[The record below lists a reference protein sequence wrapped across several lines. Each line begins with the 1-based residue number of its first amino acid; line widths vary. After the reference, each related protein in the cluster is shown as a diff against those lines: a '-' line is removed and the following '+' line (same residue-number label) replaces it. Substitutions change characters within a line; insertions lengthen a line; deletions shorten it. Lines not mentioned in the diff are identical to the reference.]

1 MRVTALK
8 PITPRTISKFENS
21 DLWYLPSLCTSL
33 YDIFINWERTSL
45 AYDKVQ
51 MTKARLTLS
60 PGSRVM
66 LVPIPLVM
74 RGVPA
79 QIFFAVPGDKT
90 WPAETVW
97 DLVQLTLDHPLQV
110 ELELDL
116 LAGRG
121 QMEQEAKCCQRPKRP
136 HQNPII
142 VLSYVRFS
150 SRLTFWEN
158 LSSKSLPAITEVC
171 SKYLA
176 PVPWQSPSC
185 VTLLT
190 IDPLKHIWMFDAI
203 ADLLCQ
209 PMFLE
214 ISKCEK
220 SHLGNQ
226 FSILNRMLS
235 ILKTTF
241 HHPSQLSRFALKYK
255 LYSD

>member
-90 WPAETVW
+90 WPAEIVW

-136 HQNPII
+136 HQNFH
-142 VLSYVRFS
+142 FS
-150 SRLTFWEN
+150 HRLDPNIRIKLNLHFQFWSQKVGPPRRVSRWPKREREFAVHRYEPCVHTSWE
-158 LSSKSLPAITEVC
+158 
-171 SKYLA
+171 
-176 PVPWQSPSC
+176 
-185 VTLLT
+185 
-190 IDPLKHIWMFDAI
+190 
-203 ADLLCQ
+203 
-209 PMFLE
+209 
-214 ISKCEK
+214 
-220 SHLGNQ
+220 
-226 FSILNRMLS
+226 
-235 ILKTTF
+235 
-241 HHPSQLSRFALKYK
+241 
-255 LYSD
+255 

>member
-8 PITPRTISKFENS
+8 PITPRTVSKFENS

-90 WPAETVW
+90 WPAEIVW

-136 HQNPII
+136 HQNFH
-142 VLSYVRFS
+142 FS
-150 SRLTFWEN
+150 HRLDPNIRIKLNLHFQFWSQKVGPARRVSRWPKREREFAVHRYKPCVHT
-158 LSSKSLPAITEVC
+158 S
-171 SKYLA
+171 
-176 PVPWQSPSC
+176 WQ
-185 VTLLT
+185 
-190 IDPLKHIWMFDAI
+190 
-203 ADLLCQ
+203 Q
-209 PMFLE
+209 
-214 ISKCEK
+214 
-220 SHLGNQ
+220 
-226 FSILNRMLS
+226 
-235 ILKTTF
+235 
-241 HHPSQLSRFALKYK
+241 
-255 LYSD
+255 

>member
-1 MRVTALK
+1 MTRSKWLK
-8 PITPRTISKFENS
+8 QDSPSPEAISK
-21 DLWYLPSLCTSL
+21 
-33 YDIFINWERTSL
+33 
-45 AYDKVQ
+45 VQ
-51 MTKARLTLS
+51 NNYKSQT
-60 PGSRVM
+60 
-66 LVPIPLVM
+66 
-74 RGVPA
+74 
-79 QIFFAVPGDKT
+79 
-90 WPAETVW
+90 
-97 DLVQLTLDHPLQV
+97 HPLSR
-110 ELELDL
+110 LEGNVGSHPPCYSRGACTDL
-116 LAGRG
+116 LRRAWGQDMTSWDCLASCSTHARPSSASRTWAWSPCRPWSDGARG
-121 QMEQEAKCCQRPKRP
+121 KVLPAAKKASSEP
-136 HQNPII
+136 NF
-142 VLSYVRFS
+142 VVSYVRFS

-158 LSSKSLPAITEVC
+158 LSSESLPAITEVC

-176 PVPWQSPSC
+176 PVSWQSPSC

-226 FSILNRMLS
+226 FSILNHTLS

>member
-1 MRVTALK
+1 MRVTAFK
-8 PITPRTISKFENS
+8 TNNPPNS
-21 DLWYLPSLCTSL
+21 IQIWKQWYLTLAASLHLIVWYFLKLRKNQFGLWQGPNDWS
-33 YDIFINWERTSL
+33 RTHPL
-45 AYDKVQ
+45 QRQYPKFKI
-51 MTKARLTLS
+51 TIKARLTLS

-90 WPAETVW
+90 WPAEIVW

-136 HQNPII
+136 HQNPIF
-142 VLSYVRFS
+142 VVNYVRFS
-150 SRLTFWEN
+150 SRLTFRED
-158 LSSKSLPAITEVC
+158 LSSESLQTITEVC

-185 VTLLT
+185 VLLLT
-190 IDPLKHIWMFDAI
+190 ID
-203 ADLLCQ
+203 Q
-209 PMFLE
+209 
-214 ISKCEK
+214 
-220 SHLGNQ
+220 
-226 FSILNRMLS
+226 
-235 ILKTTF
+235 
-241 HHPSQLSRFALKYK
+241 LKYV
-255 LYSD
+255 

>member
-1 MRVTALK
+1 MLLSDFWET
-8 PITPRTISKFENS
+8 FERLLRDFWATFERLLRGFWETFERLLRDFWDS
-21 DLWYLPSLCTSL
+21 DLDGWLTVREWPGQHSQFLQCRTWAWSPCRPWSDGARGKVLPT
-33 YDIFINWERTSL
+33 
-45 AYDKVQ
+45 A
-51 MTKARLTLS
+51 
-60 PGSRVM
+60 
-66 LVPIPLVM
+66 
-74 RGVPA
+74 
-79 QIFFAVPGDKT
+79 
-90 WPAETVW
+90 
-97 DLVQLTLDHPLQV
+97 
-110 ELELDL
+110 
-116 LAGRG
+116 
-121 QMEQEAKCCQRPKRP
+121 KRP
-136 HQNPII
+136 HQNPIF
-142 VLSYVRFS
+142 VVSYVRFS

-158 LSSKSLPAITEVC
+158 LSSESLPAITEVC
-171 SKYLA
+171 SKYLE
-176 PVPWQSPSC
+176 PMSWQSPSC

-226 FSILNRMLS
+226 FSILNHTLS

>member
-1 MRVTALK
+1 MTRSKWLK
-8 PITPRTISKFENS
+8 QDSPEAISKVTIK
-21 DLWYLPSLCTSL
+21 D
-33 YDIFINWERTSL
+33 
-45 AYDKVQ
+45 
-51 MTKARLTLS
+51 RLTLS

-90 WPAETVW
+90 WPAEIVW
-97 DLVQLTLDHPLQV
+97 DLVQLTLNHPLQV

-136 HQNPII
+136 HQNPIF
-142 VLSYVRFS
+142 VVSYVRFS

-158 LSSKSLPAITEVC
+158 LSSESLPAITEVC

-176 PVPWQSPSC
+176 PVSWQSPSC

-226 FSILNRMLS
+226 FSILNHTLS

>member
-8 PITPRTISKFENS
+8 PITPRTVSKFENS

-79 QIFFAVPGDKT
+79 QIFFAVPGDKI
-90 WPAETVW
+90 WPAEIVW

-136 HQNPII
+136 HQNPIF
-142 VLSYVRFS
+142 VVSYVRFS

-158 LSSKSLPAITEVC
+158 LSSESLPAITEVC
-171 SKYLA
+171 SKSFMCHPPHHWSTQTYLN
-176 PVPWQSPSC
+176 VWCNCWSLMSTH
-185 VTLLT
+185 VSGN
-190 IDPLKHIWMFDAI
+190 IKMWKISIVNSIFKSESYVKHI
-203 ADLLCQ
+203 
-209 PMFLE
+209 
-214 ISKCEK
+214 K
-220 SHLGNQ
+220 NN
-226 FSILNRMLS
+226 FSTS
-235 ILKTTF
+235 IPIVTF
-241 HHPSQLSRFALKYK
+241 CTQIQTN
-255 LYSD
+255 SD